1 MKKSLFFTLLSTAFL
16 SISAAHAGGG
26 SIFGEDMG
34 GGGMYV
40 GGSYGQAT
48 TNCMLSDLSSASA
61 GSGNDLSSYGIPY
74 EDDCSNNG
82 WKIYGGYKITDN
94 LAIEGGYYNLG
105 EADESHAVGYDD
117 PKTGATLN
125 SIQATGKASGIAL
138 SGVYSYP
145 VMDNLKIMGKA
156 GIIKWKSEG
165 DLDGTATIDGTSV
178 SGRLESAEADG
189 TSLLLGAGAQYDFDQ
204 NWGVRGEYEYF
215 KREDFAGEERDVS
228 ILSAGV
234 VYNTF

>member
-1 MKKSLFFTLLSTAFL
+1 MKKSLFFTLLSTALF
-16 SISAAHAGGG
+16 SISTAHAGGG
-26 SIFGEDMG
+26 SIFGEGLG

-40 GGSYGQAT
+40 GGNYGQAT
-48 TNCMLSDLSSASA
+48 TNCMLSDLSSAYASV
-61 GSGNDLSSYGIPY
+61 SSDPSEDLANYGIPH
-74 EDDCSNNG
+74 EEDCSNPG
-82 WKIYGGYKITDN
+82 WKVYGGYKIMDN

-105 EADESHAVGYDD
+105 DTDESFAASDG
-117 PKTGATLN
+117 KNSA
-125 SIQATGKASGIAL
+125 SIQATGEASGIAL

-145 VMDNLKIMGKA
+145 VMDNLKIMGRA
-156 GIIKWKSEG
+156 GVIKWKSKG
-165 DLDGTATIDGTSV
+165 DLDVTATLDGSTDSQ
-178 SGRLESAEADG
+178 SGQSKVDG

-215 KREDFAGEERDVS
+215 KRKDFAGEERDVN